1 MLGLIITVEMEGQ
14 DERIALWETVSRI
27 VCSGKIFAYLKI
39 HIHAQLVWLVCY
51 SEYVHYLHI

>member
-27 VCSGKIFAYLKI
+27 VCSGKIFAYWKFTYM
-39 HIHAQLVWLVCY
+39 HN
-51 SEYVHYLHI
+51 